1 MTTLETP
8 GPAVQLNG
16 GDTGSQIA
24 VENPATGERICHV
37 PGLGAP
43 EIKHMVDIARAAQ
56 PAWAEMGF
64 EARATVFYRARK
76 WLVDNPAPVARTILE
91 ETGKA
96 REDARLAEV
105 LFIADS
111 FGYWAKS
118 APKHLKDEKVKSHS
132 PFMLGKK
139 LMIRYK
145 PRGVI
150 GVIGPWNSPL
160 TNCFGDG
167 IAALAA
173 GNAVVFKPS
182 EITPLTTLLMQECL
196 REAGLP
202 DGVMQVA
209 TGRGATG
216 AALIEHVDYVMFTG
230 SVATG
235 KKVAAEAAK
244 TLTPHSL
251 ELGGKDPMIV
261 LKDADL
267 ERAANGAVFWSMAN
281 GGQICQAIER
291 VYVEEP
297 VYDQFVSKV
306 VEKTRA
312 LRQGVPGQAAT
323 VEVGAVTFEPQIEI
337 IEDHMKDAVEKGAKV
352 LVGGKRGPGPGRFWE
367 AP

>member
-1 MTTLETP
+1 MATVESSQP
-8 GPAVQLNG
+8 SVQLNG
-16 GDTGSQIA
+16 GPEGDQIA
-24 VENPATGERICHV
+24 VENPATGQTIGHV
-37 PGLGAP
+37 PDLGAP
-43 EIKHMVDIARAAQ
+43 EVKHMVDIARAAQ
-56 PAWAEMGF
+56 PGWGALGF
-64 EARATVFYRARK
+64 EARAKVFRRARK
-76 WLVDNPAPVARTILE
+76 WLVDNRDRVARTIVE
-91 ETGKA
+91 ETGKT
-96 REDARLAEV
+96 REDAMLAEV

-150 GVIGPWNSPL
+150 GVIGPWNYPL

-182 EITPLTTLLMQECL
+182 EITPFATMLMQECM

-209 TGRGATG
+209 TGRGAAG
-216 AALIEHVDYVMFTG
+216 SALIEHVDYVMFTG

-235 KKVAAEAAK
+235 KKVAAKAAE

-261 LKDADL
+261 LRDADL

-281 GGQICQAIER
+281 GGPNRPAIER
-291 VYVEEP
+291 VYGGGP
-297 VYDQFVSKV
+297 GH
-306 VEKTRA
+306 
-312 LRQGVPGQAAT
+312 QGVGSK
-323 VEVGAVTFEPQIEI
+323 GGG
-337 IEDHMKDAVEKGAKV
+337 EKRG
-352 LVGGKRGPGPGRFWE
+352 RGPG
-367 AP
+367 